1 MKSENGAIP
10 AKKEGNF
17 LFLHLPTEIR
27 NLIYHYVM
35 IDKNAIHGTEAP
47 SGRMIGSFCG
57 SLCPWLQSLYL
68 SRPDGSLR
76 ATKARTL
83 FQQIEEI
90 IHNSPSSEFSYTT
103 ICLIRMICIIS
114 SNSLRP
120 AGKAS
125 RYVCTSWPSS
135 YIPFSIRHH
144 HGMVGIRVWVMILD
158 QGLGYINYLSSLIGN
173 STCFSRFVCGMES
186 VFATNFFAVVRL
198 CQS

>member
-17 LFLHLPTEIR
+17 PFLHLPTEIR

-57 SLCPWLQSLYL
+57 SLCPWPQSLYL

-83 FQQIEEI
+83 FQQTEEI
-90 IHNSPSSEFSYTT
+90 IHNSPSSVFSYTT
-103 ICLIRMICIIS
+103 IYLVRMVCIIS
-114 SNSLRP
+114 INSLRP
-120 AGKAS
+120 GGKAS
-125 RYVCTSWPSS
+125 HYVYSTWPSS
-135 YIPFSIRHH
+135 YIPFQNRHNLE
-144 HGMVGIRVWVMILD
+144 MVG
-158 QGLGYINYLSSLIGN
+158 
-173 STCFSRFVCGMES
+173 SRYG
-186 VFATNFFAVVRL
+186 
-198 CQS
+198 